1 MATGSLKF
9 FFVFMR
15 YFEVKNGLHYLVQ
28 PLEEHTDGVKEDTEQ
43 NHRHGTRGDS
53 YGFIDF
59 YLTQMVLAVELDTVI
74 STSQILTP

>member
-1 MATGSLKF
+1 MAYMT
-9 FFVFMR
+9 R
-15 YFEVKNGLHYLVQ
+15 VQ

-43 NHRHGTRGDS
+43 NHRYGTRGDS

-59 YLTQMVLAVELDTVI
+59 YLTQMVLPVELDTVI